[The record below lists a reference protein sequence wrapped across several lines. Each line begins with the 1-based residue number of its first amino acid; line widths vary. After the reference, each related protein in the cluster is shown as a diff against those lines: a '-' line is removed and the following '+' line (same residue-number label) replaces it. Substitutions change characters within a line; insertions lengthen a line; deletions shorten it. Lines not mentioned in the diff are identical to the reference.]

1 MLLIQHNKVMHN
13 PHLENSFNKTL
24 KVIKSCNS
32 KKQVESAIKM
42 VKNFKTLYGK
52 VGYVRI
58 LNYKLE
64 IELDNQIELCQ

>member
-1 MLLIQHNKVMHN
+1 MHN

>member
-1 MLLIQHNKVMHN
+1 MHN

-24 KVIKSCNS
+24 KVIKSCNN